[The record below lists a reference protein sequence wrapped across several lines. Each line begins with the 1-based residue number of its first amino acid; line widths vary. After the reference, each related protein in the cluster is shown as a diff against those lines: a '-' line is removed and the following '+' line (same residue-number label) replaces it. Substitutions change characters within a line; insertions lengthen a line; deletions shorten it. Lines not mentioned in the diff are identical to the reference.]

1 MDVEDVAPLV
11 GSLACGAVVA
21 ALVAP
26 FVLVSNPGTELGLYY
41 ASGPAGGTVLGFLAP
56 IAVVVFLAGRR
67 GRTDPV
73 TAAGLTLVLG
83 LGMLGLAA
91 SWAFAV
97 DPELVFNFSAAWMGY
112 HRWVVVG
119 LTAFVP
125 LSAGAYARAVL

>member
-1 MDVEDVAPLV
+1 MEVEDVAPLV
-11 GSLACGAVVA
+11 GSVACGAVVA
-21 ALVAP
+21 TLVAP
-26 FVLVSNPGTELGLYY
+26 FVLIPDPGTELGLYY
-41 ASGPAGGTVLGFLAP
+41 AAGPTGGTALGFLAP

-91 SWAFAV
+91 AWALAV

-112 HRWVVVG
+112 HRWIVLG
-119 LTAFVP
+119 ATALVP
-125 LSAGAYARAVL
+125 LSAAVYARAVL

>member
-11 GSLACGAVVA
+11 GSVACGAVVA

-26 FVLVSNPGTELGLYY
+26 FVLIPDTGTELGLYY
-41 ASGPAGGTVLGFLAP
+41 AAGPAGGTALGFLAP

-91 SWAFAV
+91 SWALAV

-119 LTAFVP
+119 VTALVP
-125 LSAGAYARAVL
+125 LSAGVYARAVL